1 MKSYFAISLALCAS
15 ILSAQE
21 VEKTISSTEIQQVPT
36 TQPVVPKQSDTAKP
50 ASKTVIVT
58 PVVQK
63 PATAVAETQTQV
75 QTSTQAS
82 TKNPTNSTKIRLLP
96 VTRTPES
103 ETATVLI
110 SLPEKASTV
119 AANPVWLQV
128 RVEGYPLGA
137 SSQFDREKEIAVS
150 DLGQTVHVVVDNYPY
165 FAINDPALDPFNEA
179 GWYYET
185 NYKFEIPENLG
196 PGEHLVRVFLARSYG
211 ESLKGDQTFF
221 ATNFFVGKN
230 GEREQSA
237 FNLKKPFLTF
247 NEPSNQLFLEA
258 DNPVL
263 LDFLISNCEL
273 SNDGYK
279 VRLTIDRK
287 ATRTLTEWR
296 PYYIYG
302 LSEGQHTVRL
312 ELLNPSGNLVPGP
325 FNDVEQT
332 ITIHRAR

>member
-15 ILSAQE
+15 LLSAQE
-21 VEKTISSTEIQQVPT
+21 VEKTISSTEIQQAPVSS
-36 TQPVVPKQSDTAKP
+36 PVVQKQSDAAKP
-50 ASKTVIVT
+50 ASKTIIVT

-63 PATAVAETQTQV
+63 PLAPVADTNTQTHV
-75 QTSTQAS
+75 AVKSHNT
-82 TKNPTNSTKIRLLP
+82 STKIRLLP
-96 VTRTPES
+96 VARTPEA
-103 ETATVLI
+103 ETSTVII
-110 SLPEKASTV
+110 SLPEKGATI

-185 NYKFEIPENLG
+185 NYKFEIPENLS

-221 ATNFFVGKN
+221 ASNFFVGKN
-230 GEREQSA
+230 GERSSTK
-237 FNLKKPFLTF
+237 FDLKKPFLTF

-312 ELLNPSGNLVPGP
+312 ELLSPSGNLVPGP